1 MADASRMLRY
11 LARFR
16 KRDGSGWRE
25 EPLQLSGSELP
36 AMSDLEKTDEPL
48 VEAGRY
54 PRLSQARLRAL
65 VVAAGQW
72 PHRIERQGR
81 EWVLLVGAPSHAAA
95 LRELAAFEAE
105 EMERPKPSLSSSDEK
120 FSTVSLYV
128 AAWTLIA
135 LFMVQKFGPPL
146 WEAAGVAESRAILG
160 GQWWRAITALTLH
173 ADPPHLIANL
183 ATGLL
188 FAAFLIPR
196 LGTGLAWLAIV
207 ISGALGNAV
216 NAWGYR
222 GESHGSIGASTA
234 CFGALGILVGVEL
247 TARLRDAHG
256 RSLWQLVLPLG
267 AGLALLAYLGV
278 GDEGKNIDY
287 MAHCWGFL
295 VGGLMGIFAEACQL
309 KERTPAAAQ
318 PLAAILAVALVAV
331 AWLLALR

>member
-1 MADASRMLRY
+1 M
-11 LARFR
+11 
-16 KRDGSGWRE
+16 
-25 EPLQLSGSELP
+25 P
-36 AMSDLEKTDEPL
+36 DLEKPDEPL
-48 VEAGRY
+48 IEAGRY

-72 PHRIERQGR
+72 AYRLERQGK
-81 EWVLLVGAPSHAAA
+81 EWVLLVEAPAHAAA

-105 EMERPKPSLSSSDEK
+105 EKERPQRAFASSDEK
-120 FSTVSLYV
+120 ISTVSLYV
-128 AAWTLIA
+128 TGWILGAF
-135 LFMVQKFGPPL
+135 FMVQRFGPEQ
-146 WEAAGVAESRAILG
+146 WEQSGVAESRAILKG
-160 GQWWRAITALTLH
+160 EWWRTITALTLH

-196 LGTGLAWLAIV
+196 LGTGLTWLAIV
-207 ISGALGNAV
+207 ISGALGNAI

-222 GESHGSIGASTA
+222 GETHDSIGASTA

-247 TARLRDAHG
+247 TARLKDAHG
-256 RSLWQLVLPLG
+256 RSLWQLVLPVG

-295 VGGLMGIFAEACQL
+295 AGGALGILAAACRV
-309 KERTPAAAQ
+309 KERTPSGAQPFAAA
-318 PLAAILAVALVAV
+318 LAAALVAV